1 MLSPVRKIADLQTEK
16 QISFIKQHFLK
27 DLSTA
32 LQLHQV
38 FAPLFVSA
46 ESGIN
51 DDLNS
56 IEKPVNFRSG
66 DGGRNFSIVHSLA
79 KWKRLRLAEL
89 DIPAYEGIVTH
100 MIALRPDEIL
110 SPLHS
115 ILVDQWDWEMV
126 ITPADRNPAFL
137 EATVRKIYSALCSTL
152 QAMLTAYPGSS
163 RPSLPSEPVFIHAE
177 DLRARYPDKTP
188 KEREDLIT
196 REHGAVFLTGIGH
209 VLSDGQA
216 HDGRA
221 PDYDDWST
229 ETAPGLKGLNG
240 DLLLWHPVMQ
250 RAIEISSMGI
260 RVDAKA
266 LKEQLRIRDVQQREH
281 LPFHQMLLTEALP
294 CTMGGGIGQSRL
306 VMFLLQQE
314 DIASVQ
320 YCYS

>member
-1 MLSPVRKIADLQTEK
+1 MLTPARKIADLQTEK
-16 QISFIKQHFLK
+16 QITFIKQYFLQ

-38 FAPLFVSA
+38 FAPLFVTA
-46 ESGIN
+46 DSGIN

-56 IEKPVNFRSG
+56 IERPVSFSTG
-66 DGGRNFSIVHSLA
+66 DGGRSFSIVHSLA

-89 DIPAYEGIVTH
+89 GIPLYEGIVTH
-100 MIALRPDEIL
+100 MIALRPDEVL

-126 ITPADRNPAFL
+126 IGARDRHPEFL
-137 EATVRKIYSALCSTL
+137 KSTVRRIYGAIRSTL
-152 QAMLTAYPGSS
+152 LALQRRYPGGTI
-163 RPSLPSEPVFIHAE
+163 SLPQEPVFIHAE
-177 DLRARYPDKTP
+177 ELRSLYPDKNA

-196 REHGAVFLTGIGH
+196 QKHGAVFLMGIGH
-209 VLSDGQA
+209 TLSDGQA

-229 ETAPGLKGLNG
+229 ETAPGQKGLNG
-240 DLLLWHPVMQ
+240 DLLLWHPVLQ
-250 RAIEISSMGI
+250 KAIEISSMGI
-260 RVDAKA
+260 RVDALA
-266 LKEQLRIRDVQQREH
+266 LKKQLHISNAVHREQ
-281 LPFHQMLLTEALP
+281 LPFHRMLLDDALP

-314 DIASVQ
+314 DIAAVQ